1 MSFRRAWVLVAVLAT
16 GASWAQP
23 STYRIDEARTH
34 ADFEVEHLG
43 LFRAHGRF
51 GGVTGSL
58 VYDSAAP
65 SGTIDLV
72 IPVTAVATGWDTRD
86 AFLRGSTMFDASRY
100 PRIRFVSKRFEFE
113 GGRLLRVE
121 GDLTLRDVTRPVN
134 LTVYSLSCDRDS
146 CIAEADAAIRRRDFA
161 MDAWWPLIGDEV
173 ALRLRL
179 VAVRE

>member
-1 MSFRRAWVLVAVLAT
+1 MNLAHAGVLVAVLAT

-23 STYRIDEARTH
+23 SAYRIDETRTH

-51 GGVTGSL
+51 GHVAGSL
-58 VYDSAAP
+58 VYDATAP
-65 SGTIDLV
+65 SGAIDLV

-86 AFLRGSTMFDASRY
+86 AFLRGSTMFDAARF
-100 PRIRFVSKRFEFE
+100 PRMRFMSKSFKFE
-113 GGRLLRVE
+113 GGRLLRVD
-121 GDLTLRDVTRPVN
+121 GDLTLRDVTRPVS
-134 LTVYSLSCDRDS
+134 LAVHSLSCDRDA
-146 CIAEADAAIRRRDFA
+146 CVADADAAIRRRDFA